1 MKRVLLLIGLLLLLV
16 LPLSAYEAAYQAVV
30 SLSDSLGTSLAT
42 FLTANE
48 LEPAAVEMSGQ
59 RSVSPQATPLS
70 AEALITSTIP
80 ITSSPTPV
88 SAASPITTGELPFY
102 QMRVSLGRALSQV
115 GVQQRVTLTNRSGDP
130 WEEVVFNISP
140 AYWPDVFTLQHT
152 AVNRNELPTVVTPTL
167 SLTMLHVPLAQPLL
181 PEEAVTIEFDF
192 DLNLPE
198 LDPNGWAPTGNA
210 GWSSALLQM
219 GDWYPILVPY
229 ESGVGWRTW
238 EFTAVGDPVTM
249 GLANYEVV
257 IDAPVDHR
265 VAAAGFVG
273 ANDTERTYRL
283 ENARSFAFIVSPRFV
298 RFSSEAA
305 GTTVSVY
312 VLSEHQSEG
321 ALILD
326 TAISALQLF
335 NDLYGP
341 YPYRELVIAENGFLS
356 AMEYSAFISLS
367 GYAFYEYNG
376 TPNSLLVAL
385 VVHEVA
391 HQWWY
396 GAVGNDQVREPWLD
410 EGMAMLSELL
420 YYEHFYPATMDWWWN
435 FRAGTWSEPGYVN
448 MTIHDFDNS
457 STFVRHV
464 YGQAAYLMRDI
475 RAAMGEAGFRAFL
488 RNYYEQNRFQLTDRE
503 EFFAAVRSHTPA
515 DLTPLLTTYFQD

>member
-16 LPLSAYEAAYQAVV
+16 VPLSAYQSAYQQAA
-30 SLSDSLGTSLAT
+30 LLYGYLQTSLGRILA
-42 FLTANE
+42 ANGA
-48 LEPAAVEMSGQ
+48 EPAAVDTAGEE
-59 RSVSPQATPLS
+59 ATELRDTAIA
-70 AEALITSTIP
+70 AEAVITPTIA
-80 ITSSPTPV
+80 SRPTPV
-88 SAASPITTGELPFY
+88 TAAGLIASDELPYY
-102 QMRVSLGRALSQV
+102 QMRVRLGSILSQV
-115 GVQQRVTLTNRSGDP
+115 RVQQQVTLTNRSSDP

-140 AYWPDVFTLQHT
+140 AYWPDVFTLRRA
-152 AVNRNELPTVVTPTL
+152 AVTRQEAPAAITPTL
-167 SLTMLHVPLAQPLL
+167 NLTMLHVPLTQPLL
-181 PEEAVTIEFDF
+181 PQEAVTIEVEF
-192 DLNLPE
+192 DLNLPQ
-198 LDPNGWAPTGNA
+198 LDPNGWAPNGNA
-210 GWSSALLQM
+210 GWSSSLLQM

-229 ESGVGWRTW
+229 DNGVGWRTW

-249 GLANYEVV
+249 GLANYEVT
-257 IDAPVDHR
+257 IDAPADHR

-273 ANDTERTYRL
+273 ANGTERMYRL
-283 ENARSFAFIVSPRFV
+283 EQARSFAFIVSPGFV
-298 RFSSEAA
+298 RYSSEAA
-305 GTTVSVY
+305 GIPVSVY
-312 VLSEHQSEG
+312 VLAEHQSEG
-321 ALILD
+321 AVVLD
-326 TAISALQLF
+326 TAIAALQLF
-335 NDLYGP
+335 NELYGP

-367 GYAFYEYNG
+367 GYAFHEYNG

-448 MTIHDFDNS
+448 MSIHDFDNS

-475 RAAMGEAGFRAFL
+475 RAAMGDAGFRAFL
-488 RNYYEQNRFQLTDRE
+488 RNYYQQNRFQLTNRE
-503 EFFAAVRSHTPA
+503 RFFAAVRAHTPA
-515 DLTPLLTTYFQD
+515 DLTPLLTTYFQE